1 MMMMRKQYYIE
12 KNMKRLNSVG
22 GLVGRRSEKIL
33 IDFNSS
39 NNIGHWSFMNVHH
52 HLKGRT
58 FSTLSFH
65 HQEEGSGTTI
75 SHPMSNITN
84 NQRTTVVLCHGCFG
98 FASQFFFIEKK
109 LIESGKFRV
118 LNYWYPSYRQSIERS
133 SSGLYDFLNEHRQSR
148 DHVLSRSASVW
159 YSNYVKEQQQQ
170 ETSDE
175 ISNEDESFHFVTHS
189 MGSMIVRN
197 FLVNNVQNNLD
208 INDGNICDNL
218 LKQDALKLIQI
229 SPLLSGRVKLA
240 RDLKF
245 LHPMAKV
252 LRSYPEEPTIVEQF
266 MNHVESDGWD
276 EVFAKSFW
284 WAQDSV
290 LSNKVRMTNIVTSMT
305 EFQQNEPSL
314 FSDLVLTVDE
324 QTASI
329 PLHLKDSP
337 HTELVYVKGDHASI
351 LNRDVC
357 IDKVLQVLSS

>member
-1 MMMMRKQYYIE
+1 
-12 KNMKRLNSVG
+12 
-22 GLVGRRSEKIL
+22 
-33 IDFNSS
+33 
-39 NNIGHWSFMNVHH
+39 
-52 HLKGRT
+52 
-58 FSTLSFH
+58 
-65 HQEEGSGTTI
+65 
-75 SHPMSNITN
+75 
-84 NQRTTVVLCHGCFG
+84 
-98 FASQFFFIEKK
+98 
-109 LIESGKFRV
+109 
-118 LNYWYPSYRQSIERS
+118 
-133 SSGLYDFLNEHRQSR
+133 
-148 DHVLSRSASVW
+148 
-159 YSNYVKEQQQQ
+159 
-170 ETSDE
+170 
-175 ISNEDESFHFVTHS
+175 

-218 LKQDALKLIQI
+218 LKQDTLKLIQI

-284 WAQDSV
+284 WVQDSV